1 MNFAETEGTGI
12 TQRAETEGTGI
23 SRSLTRLM
31 TMGFMLMLMAPMAMA
46 GELRLFSHDQE
57 YVKGIYSEGTQAV
70 FVEGLIVGNQLQL
83 IAQSS
88 LIDSTEASDEGTGGK
103 EASDEGTGGKLAS
116 DEGTGGSPASDEGTG
131 GRPASDEGTGGS
143 PASDEGT
150 GGRPASDEGTGGYTL
165 FDQGDNQTTQLI
177 LKLDC
182 SSNLASGTV
191 NDGQQSID
199 INTVQVYLNG
209 QVLNCGQTPQ

>member
-70 FVEGLIVGNQLQL
+70 FVEGLIVGNQLHLANAQFRQNLCPNAVVAL
-83 IAQSS
+83 IHLVAELQIGIDGIVTFLLQFVRPQFPAQPNATAF
-88 LIDSTEASDEGTGGK
+88 LTHIHQGTPTF
-103 EASDEGTGGKLAS
+103 A
-116 DEGTGGSPASDEGTG
+116 
-131 GRPASDEGTGGS
+131 
-143 PASDEGT
+143 
-150 GGRPASDEGTGGYTL
+150 
-165 FDQGDNQTTQLI
+165 
-177 LKLDC
+177 
-182 SSNLASGTV
+182 
-191 NDGQQSID
+191 
-199 INTVQVYLNG
+199 LNHLHRR
-209 QVLNCGQTPQ
+209 V